1 MKPINKYKI
10 WFMTFLFIVGIII
23 VYKYIDSFSVIT
35 TFFSN
40 IIGILSPFIIGFV
53 IAYILNLPTKKINGF
68 LDEIIGKASA
78 KNKKSKLKLNTYK
91 LSVLLIYI
99 FAVVL
104 ISLVLKL
111 IIPPLYKNIADL
123 CQNMPSYISSA
134 VAYIETLPLE
144 NILPAIDIDEII
156 SFASVKRFFAS
167 IDLSSIGKYAQSVM
181 GVTSNVI
188 NIFIG
193 IIISIYMLLD
203 KDKIKKFMSDFS
215 TAFFPEK
222 IDKTIKLYL
231 KEANDTFPRFIS
243 CQLIDAV
250 VVSTLA
256 SILLSLLKVKYSL
269 VLGIM
274 LGVFNLIPYFGA
286 IIACVISIV
295 ITLFTGGV
303 FKALWTAVT
312 LLIIQQ
318 IDGNIIGPKIM
329 GDQLDI
335 SPLLVIFAVTVGGGL
350 FGIIGMLISV
360 PVVAVIKRFLTG
372 SVERRVAKKLSEAT
386 LPEDE
391 NI

>member
-68 LDEIIGKASA
+68 LDEIIGKAYA
-78 KNKKSKLKLNTYK
+78 KNKKIKLKLNTYK

-156 SFASVKRFFAS
+156 SFASVRRFFAS

>member
-1 MKPINKYKI
+1 MKPISKYKI

-68 LDEIIGKASA
+68 LDEIIGKAYA
-78 KNKKSKLKLNTYK
+78 KNKKIKLKLNTYK